1 MRKNFEKFFPVI
13 LLNNDDLMRQK
24 YVSPNLTSILIAIL
38 QSMKLICVVALNF
51 RVKYIVGKGQIRNLN
66 NFKYIFIFEKYGHFC
81 VCSKDF

>member
-38 QSMKLICVVALNF
+38 QFIKLICVVALNF
-51 RVKYIVGKGQIRNLN
+51 RIKYIKGKGQKRDRKEFSI
-66 NFKYIFIFEKYGHFC
+66 YIYI
-81 VCSKDF
+81 